1 MSSSFMKA
9 ALVCA
14 ATVVVGLG
22 GTAAHAATGTAD
34 VSATI
39 LDAVTVTNTADL
51 LFGNIAA
58 GAAPATVSISAG
70 GTVNCGGLVCNG
82 TQNPAGFSVTGTA
95 GQTVGISLPLTSITL
110 TSGTDSMT
118 VSGLASDVASIV
130 LDGTDAFTVGGSLA
144 VAANQA
150 AGTYTGSF
158 SVDVDYQ

>member
-1 MSSSFMKA
+1 M
-9 ALVCA
+9 
-14 ATVVVGLG
+14 
-22 GTAAHAATGTAD
+22 
-34 VSATI
+34 
-39 LDAVTVTNTADL
+39 
-51 LFGNIAA
+51 
-58 GAAPATVSISAG
+58 
-70 GTVNCGGLVCNG
+70 
-82 TQNPAGFSVTGTA
+82 
-95 GQTVGISLPLTSITL
+95 GISLPLTSITL